1 MNREIL
7 QVAAIENG
15 TVIDHIPSD
24 KIFEVVNLLHLE
36 NVQSEVTVGFNLKSE
51 QMGRK
56 SIIKIANKFFTDNEL
71 NQLAVVTP
79 NVTLCIIRN
88 YDIVEK
94 KTVTLPDELV
104 NVIKCKNPKCITN
117 NEPMATRF
125 SVIDKAKGICR
136 CDYCNNLHTLREVK
150 LVNA

>member
-1 MNREIL
+1 MDKEIL

-36 NVQSEVTVGFNLKSE
+36 EVQSEVTVGFNLKSQ

-56 SIIKIANKFFTDNEL
+56 SIIKIANKFFTDDEL
-71 NQLAVVTP
+71 NKLAVVTP

-94 KTVTLPDELV
+94 KTVVLPDELV
-104 NVIKCKNPKCITN
+104 DVIKCKNPKCITN

-125 SVIDKAKGICR
+125 SVIDKKTGTCR

-150 LVNA
+150 IK